1 MQVKPRFEHYNILEQ
16 HPIVK
21 DDTGNDMCLTLFEV
35 KLNTTEDE
43 LINSTYTFWTVVG
56 QRKFVW
62 NNKAVSYSSE
72 AFWNSKKNQ
81 GQMLKT
87 EIKGLKIVEVISG
100 EHCLFDPNGKE
111 TGTRTRFILN
121 TEQSKK
127 TLLFLDNL
135 YRLPNR

>member
-1 MQVKPRFEHYNILEQ
+1 MQVKPRFEHYSIIEQ

-35 KLNTTEDE
+35 KLNSSEDQ

-56 QRKFVW
+56 HRKVVW
-62 NNKAVSYSSE
+62 NNKAISYSSE
-72 AFWNSKKNQ
+72 AFWNYKKNQ
-81 GQMLKT
+81 LLNT

-100 EHCLFDPNGKE
+100 EHCLFDPKGKE

-127 TLLFLDNL
+127 TLLLLDNL
-135 YRLPNR
+135 Y